1 MQGREI
7 VLIMDF
13 RYDEGARP
21 RKEMICPCINSGT
34 CGRGGQH
41 IPSNMPLLVE
51 RWTKSELDKQQ
62 NKDI

>member
-1 MQGREI
+1 MRKELFLVI
-7 VLIMDF
+7 DY

-34 CGRGGQH
+34 CGAGGEH

-51 RWTKSELDKQQ
+51 KWTKSELNKRQ
-62 NKDI
+62 NKDL